1 MAHGT
6 GYTLKKIVQCATTAP
21 ALTQIICGDVI
32 RILAKLAEAHICCDS
47 AVRCGVAMAEW
58 KQSDDW

>member
-47 AVRCGVAMAEW
+47 AVRCGVAMAE
-58 KQSDDW
+58 